1 MTKEGRYD
9 RLKDLMKLKLKQQEN
24 HKTVE
29 AKNALKTVRIG
40 YRRKWVIIMGN
51 DILKEFESYF
61 HTFLHAEIERMAE
74 EEVEKAKYKMEER
87 VKELVSKMS
96 MKLNK
101 NVDIIMRE
109 SSINIDIKFSDLDL
123 IRGNY

>member
-40 YRRKWVIIMGN
+40 YRRK
-51 DILKEFESYF
+51 
-61 HTFLHAEIERMAE
+61 
-74 EEVEKAKYKMEER
+74 
-87 VKELVSKMS
+87 
-96 MKLNK
+96 
-101 NVDIIMRE
+101 
-109 SSINIDIKFSDLDL
+109 
-123 IRGNY
+123 